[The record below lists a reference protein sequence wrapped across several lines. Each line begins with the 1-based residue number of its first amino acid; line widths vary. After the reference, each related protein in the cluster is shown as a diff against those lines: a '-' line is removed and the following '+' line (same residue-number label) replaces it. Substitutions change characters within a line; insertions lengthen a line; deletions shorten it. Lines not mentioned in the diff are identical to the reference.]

1 MFYKRIFCIALASAF
16 FLFCGCTPATGEQYA
31 SSYSQNIA
39 EIAIPTAEENAED
52 ITLEDYV
59 SVFQTEYGLS
69 GLERHQILRCENS
82 LQTSFWFSPD
92 TQSYQMRNVWDFIYR
107 KFVTGELR
115 KFDVQGYDWLLI
127 ERPDLW
133 GIPLVD
139 CRIYE
144 GEDLLMYFSWDQNL
158 GSSNYENLA
167 LVPEDR
173 LLIGEEF
180 DHFED
185 FVHAKLG
192 RKATVKCGQ
201 SNIQNVHFAYIYTAK
216 PVRREIL
223 DALQDYVQDT
233 LYPQMQIEHEAAGFV
248 LQLACDSGI
257 YFEGLLTNAGWEAD
271 YSINEWLTDSRL
283 RYW

>member
-1 MFYKRIFCIALASAF
+1 MLYKRIFCIVLGSMV
-16 FLFCGCTPATGEQYA
+16 LLICGCTPATGEQYA
-31 SSYSQNIA
+31 SNYSQNIV
-39 EIAIPTAEENAED
+39 EIPVPTTDENAED

-82 LQTSFWFSPD
+82 LQTSFWYSPD
-92 TQSYQMRNVWDFIYR
+92 APSYQMRNAWDFIYR
-107 KFVTGELR
+107 KFVTGAMR
-115 KFDVQGYDWLLI
+115 KFDVQCYDWLLI

-133 GIPLVD
+133 GMPLVD

-173 LLIGEEF
+173 LLIGEES
-180 DHFED
+180 DHFKD

-201 SNIQNVHFAYIYTAK
+201 SNIQNVHFAYVHTDQ
-216 PVRREIL
+216 PMRHEIL

-233 LYPQMQIEHEAAGFV
+233 LYLQMQITHEAAGFV

-271 YSINEWLTDSRL
+271 YSINEWLTDSNL